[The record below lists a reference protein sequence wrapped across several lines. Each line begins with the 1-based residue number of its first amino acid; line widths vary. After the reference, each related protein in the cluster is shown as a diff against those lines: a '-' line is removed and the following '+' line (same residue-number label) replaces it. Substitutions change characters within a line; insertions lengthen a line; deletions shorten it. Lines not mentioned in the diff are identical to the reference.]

1 MNNKYDRGAEMTDVI
16 PTNVSPNYD
25 EMIAAGYTMT
35 ADGFWI
41 KEDGEIEMDIDE
53 TEPNVKILLLQS
65 GEQLVADVSECLTS
79 DTILLKDPRGVVLQ
93 STSSDGQEISSTISY
108 GIWFPLS
115 ESREIAISLNYIVAM
130 EDPIQSLKQSYLSQ
144 TVEVAD

>member
-1 MNNKYDRGAEMTDVI
+1 MTE
-16 PTNVSPNYD
+16 NYD

-65 GEQLVADVSECLTS
+65 GEQLVADVGECMAS
-79 DTILLKDPRGVVLQ
+79 DKIILKDPRGVVLQ

>member
-16 PTNVSPNYD
+16 PTNASPNYD

-65 GEQLVADVSECLTS
+65 GEQLVADVGECLSS